1 MHPDRD
7 GVRRSAGQPGG
18 NEITAHSKGIAFE
31 LRGKLPGGTD
41 FYAVEKG
48 FVRLGDAAGDQH
60 QIPAPE
66 GGRQF
71 DPAAVPRKTLQFRVS
86 FFFPQG
92 RDLDIVPAGVV
103 ELRCG
108 GSGKV
113 AGMELPDPFQ
123 RQFYRRG
130 GGRSGLQRKIVE
142 PRLAVRDEQRDDQ
155 FRNSGGKLK
164 SEGTGVPI
172 LRTGEGG
179 GAAENSFAVPLPG
192 DFQSGALFP
201 EGSAIPA
208 CERIIARLGIFN
220 PLQIGAFFSGRGGDE
235 GAAAV
240 VAAVFGEA
248 ALGLFAVTPLF
259 PAQFRFKGGIDQL
272 RRRQEAA
279 GR

>member
-1 MHPDRD
+1 MPPAISTRFRP
-7 GVRRSAGQPGG
+7 RRAGGSSILRRYHAKPSNSGYPSFSHRAGTLILSQPESSNSG
-18 NEITAHSKGIAFE
+18 AAAPARS
-31 LRGKLPGGTD
+31 PGWNFQIPSSGSSTG
-41 FYAVEKG
+41 E
-48 FVRLGDAAGDQH
+48 AAGGAACSARSSNH
-60 QIPAPE
+60 ALPFATNSVTINSVIPA
-66 GGRQF
+66 
-71 DPAAVPRKTLQFRVS
+71 
-86 FFFPQG
+86 
-92 RDLDIVPAGVV
+92 
-103 ELRCG
+103 
-108 GSGKV
+108 
-113 AGMELPDPFQ
+113 
-123 RQFYRRG
+123 
-130 GGRSGLQRKIVE
+130 
-142 PRLAVRDEQRDDQ
+142 
-155 FRNSGGKLK
+155 GKLK

-259 PAQFRFKGGIDQL
+259 PALFRFKGGIDQL
-272 RRRQEAA
+272 RRPAGGRRQPAAA
-279 GR
+279 GGMETYSLASPLQMK